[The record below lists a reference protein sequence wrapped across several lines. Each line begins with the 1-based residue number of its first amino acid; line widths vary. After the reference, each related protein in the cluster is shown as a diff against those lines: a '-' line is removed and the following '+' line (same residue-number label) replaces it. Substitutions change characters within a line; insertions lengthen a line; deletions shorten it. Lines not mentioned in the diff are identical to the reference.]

1 MAKGGGKGAGKGGG
15 KGPGKGRGKGK
26 SKPYVIPTPFL
37 LKGISWE
44 GKTKHIKIPGA
55 PPKIDSKIG
64 SANNE
69 HMLRYFQLLKEAR
82 VWGAQGQSRLSMEAE
97 RRANCLLKGNVSDYE
112 NVVHSE
118 RIFIKT
124 NKF

>member
-1 MAKGGGKGAGKGGG
+1 MAKGGGKGAGKGGKGGG
-15 KGPGKGRGKGK
+15 KGPGKSK
-26 SKPYVIPTPFL
+26 SKPYVPTPFL

-44 GKTKHIKIPGA
+44 GKTKHVKIPGA

-82 VWGAQGQSRLSMEAE
+82 VWGAQGQTRLSMEAE
-97 RRANCLLKGNVSDYE
+97 RRANCLLIGNVSDYE

-118 RIFIKT
+118 RLFIKT

>member
-112 NVVHSE
+112 NVVNSE

>member
-15 KGPGKGRGKGK
+15 KGPGKGHGKGK

-44 GKTKHIKIPGA
+44 GKTKHVKIPGA

-97 RRANCLLKGNVSDYE
+97 RRAKCLLQGNVSDYE
-112 NVVHSE
+112 NVVNSE
-118 RIFIKT
+118 RLFIKT